1 MSRIGANK
9 LEYNALTTTKKR
21 EGRLLSP
28 IGKKKEKKNI
38 NIFRFFIS
46 CFMLFHPDEIQ
57 MGNYIYNNIKQI
69 ALQPVS
75 NSSRGLDDESRRE

>member
-1 MSRIGANK
+1 
-9 LEYNALTTTKKR
+9 
-21 EGRLLSP
+21 
-28 IGKKKEKKNI
+28 
-38 NIFRFFIS
+38 
-46 CFMLFHPDEIQ
+46 MLFHPDEIQ